1 VPEGAV
7 LDTDVLL
14 KVAAWD
20 LGGVLCGVVAPL
32 GQPGVLGL
40 THLIARKQLHR
51 LRNLPDAE
59 AADTALSALLAQLAR
74 LEPSEDEV
82 ALAAEFAEAALVQD
96 LPLDR
101 GEAQIAAVVVTRGLP
116 LMISGDKRALGA
128 LRPVLREAGRQG
140 SCDGRVACLEQVL
153 AAMVERVGASE
164 LRRKVCAWPG
174 GDVAA
179 SICFACGRDGF
190 SEEAAVEGLTSYIG
204 HVRNTSGG
212 TLLCE
217 SIAQA
222 LASARTADSRAGG
235 PPSAREGGTASPS
248 QAT

>member
-1 VPEGAV
+1 MANGAV

-20 LGGVLCGVVAPL
+20 LGGVLCGVLAQL

-40 THLIARKQLHR
+40 THMIARKQLRR

-59 AADTALSALLAQLAR
+59 AADTVLLALLAQLAR
-74 LEPSEDEV
+74 LEPNEEEV
-82 ALAAEFAEAALVQD
+82 ALAAELVEAALLKD

-101 GEAQIAAVVVTRGLP
+101 GEAQITAVLITRCLP
-116 LMISGDKRALGA
+116 LMVSGDKRALAA
-128 LRPVLREAGRQG
+128 LGTVLCDVGRQG

-153 AAMVERVGASE
+153 AAMVDRIGATE
-164 LRRKVCAWPG
+164 VRRKVCAWPG

-190 SEEAAVEGLTSYIG
+190 LEEAAAAGLASYIG
-204 HVRNTSGG
+204 NVRKSSGG
-212 TLLCE
+212 ILLCE
-217 SIAQA
+217 SVTRALVEAQ
-222 LASARTADSRAGG
+222 TGG
-235 PPSAREGGTASPS
+235 S
-248 QAT
+248 QA